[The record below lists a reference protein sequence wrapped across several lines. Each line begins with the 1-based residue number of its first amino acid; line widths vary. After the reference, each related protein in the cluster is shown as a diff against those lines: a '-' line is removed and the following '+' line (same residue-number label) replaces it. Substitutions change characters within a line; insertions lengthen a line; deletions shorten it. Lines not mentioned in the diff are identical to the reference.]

1 MTSVAR
7 TTNNQCS
14 ILKEYCDDV
23 ISHNGKYYYEQN
35 KTAKDILQISNT
47 TFDSKL
53 KYVPTDHRILRD
65 QKTYV
70 SQDVVIKNLTETNQ
84 LFVIPLLEKL
94 NFITRKTVF
103 DTRRLGTNIPFSRII
118 THDMMK
124 TINDSGNHIKGLR
137 DELLFLDSIV
147 HTLRH
152 QGLDWPGNLD
162 FQCTKVVDG
171 YRYDLYIKCSK
182 ICIEYNEYKSH
193 HTCDVGISHD
203 DEKKRITNSEGYLLL
218 NFDQTKKGDDSKQ
231 STLTFISEILPIIR
245 TRRHL
250 HDFDTPDNEIYLD
263 YLEYNGI
270 NKNHAKLMQEIAL
283 HKDDFT
289 LTIENAML
297 LMRMDTKEEKDIETV
312 LNLIKKFNNDIWKC
326 EIDGKLNNIFSNLT
340 IYNGRLNHRGFV
352 KVAVLVNT
360 DFSHEI
366 LDYYMKVDEICSI
379 LFNDIRKEQKES
391 AKKMENNHNSYKYKL
406 ENQQMLENKI
416 IDAIK
421 YSKDIEIEN
430 KEILIQSK
438 NEELKLLKPLFR
450 TVKSLT
456 ENQVS
461 TLPSKLKHEVGQ
473 LRTNTLFKT
482 KYEDIEDGDIL
493 FEDLPNLVYSKYS
506 DDCVTFKKI
515 KDIWNAKILT
525 KKKNLNTYKE
535 LKTKFTILKD
545 FPNINIKIEELE
557 TNSAHN
563 IDNNRITNVRLEDMN
578 IEHIEYIDSDEE
590 LEDSE
595 EDSELDLLDESDD
608 ESESESD
615 NSSSD

>member
-94 NFITRKTVF
+94 NFITRKTVLT
-103 DTRRLGTNIPFSRII
+103 TRKLGDNVPFSRITI
-118 THDMMK
+118 HDEMK
-124 TINDSGNHIKGLR
+124 TVNENGNNVKGLR
-137 DELLFLDSIV
+137 DELLFLDSILF
-147 HTLRH
+147 TLRH

-182 ICIEYNEYKSH
+182 ICIEYNEYKPH
-193 HTCDVGISHD
+193 HTSDVGISHD
-203 DEKKRITNSEGYLLL
+203 DEKKRITDSEGYLLL

-231 STLTFISEILPIIR
+231 STLSFISEILPIVR

-250 HDFDTPDNEIYLD
+250 YDFDTPDNELYLD

-270 NKNHAKLMQEIAL
+270 NKNHAKLMQKIAL

-289 LTIENAML
+289 MTLLNAMR
-297 LMRMDTKEEKDIETV
+297 LMGMNMNDKTDIEIV
-312 LNLIKKFNNDIWKC
+312 LNLIKKLTTDIWKC
-326 EIDGKLNNIFSNLT
+326 EIDGKLTNNFSNLT
-340 IYNGRLNHRGFV
+340 IDNGRLNHRGFV

-360 DFSHEI
+360 RFSHEI

-391 AKKMENNHNSYKYKL
+391 AKKMENNKNSYKYKL
-406 ENQQMLENKI
+406 ESQKVLEKQI
-416 IDAIK
+416 IEAIK

-430 KEILIQSK
+430 KEILIQSNIK
-438 NEELKLLKPLFR
+438 ELKLYKPLIKFA
-450 TVKSLT
+450 KSMT
-456 ENQVS
+456 DDQVNK
-461 TLPSKLKHEVGQ
+461 LPKKLKSIIKNMK
-473 LRTNTLFKT
+473 LNTYFKT
-482 KYEDIEDGDIL
+482 DYNDIQDGDIL
-493 FEDLPNLVYSKYS
+493 FEELPNLVYSQYS
-506 DDCVTFKKI
+506 DDYITFKKI
-515 KDIWNAKILT
+515 KDTWNASILHR
-525 KKKNLNTYKE
+525 KKKLNTYKE
-535 LKTKFTILKD
+535 LKNKFSELQQ
-545 FPNINIKIEELE
+545 FPNINIGIEEFE
-557 TNSAHN
+557 TNTAHN
-563 IDNNRITNVRLEDMN
+563 IDNNQITNVRWKEIIYD
-578 IEHIEYIDSDEE
+578 EIDSD
-590 LEDSE
+590 
-595 EDSELDLLDESDD
+595 SDD
-608 ESESESD
+608 EIGSDNDSESD
-615 NSSSD
+615 SLNNSDSDSD

>member
-94 NFITRKTVF
+94 NFITRKTVLT
-103 DTRRLGTNIPFSRII
+103 TRKLGDNVPFSRITI
-118 THDMMK
+118 HDEMK
-124 TINDSGNHIKGLR
+124 TVNENGNNVKGLR
-137 DELLFLDSIV
+137 DELLFLDSILF
-147 HTLRH
+147 TLRH

-182 ICIEYNEYKSH
+182 ICIEYNEYKPH
-193 HTCDVGISHD
+193 HTSDVGISHD
-203 DEKKRITNSEGYLLL
+203 DEKKRITDSEGYLLL

-231 STLTFISEILPIIR
+231 STLSFISEILPIVR

-250 HDFDTPDNEIYLD
+250 YDFDTPDNELYLD

-270 NKNHAKLMQEIAL
+270 NKNHAKLMQKIAL

-289 LTIENAML
+289 MTLLNAMR
-297 LMRMDTKEEKDIETV
+297 LMGMNMNDKTDIEIV
-312 LNLIKKFNNDIWKC
+312 LNLIKKLTTDIWKC
-326 EIDGKLNNIFSNLT
+326 EIDGKLTNNFSNLT
-340 IYNGRLNHRGFV
+340 IDNGRLNHRGFV

-360 DFSHEI
+360 RFSHEI

-391 AKKMENNHNSYKYKL
+391 AKKMENNKNSYKYKL
-406 ENQQMLENKI
+406 ESQKVLEKQI
-416 IDAIK
+416 IEAIK

-430 KEILIQSK
+430 KEILIQSNIK
-438 NEELKLLKPLFR
+438 ELKLYKPLIKFA
-450 TVKSLT
+450 KSMT
-456 ENQVS
+456 DDQVNK
-461 TLPSKLKHEVGQ
+461 LPKKLKSIIKNMK
-473 LRTNTLFKT
+473 LNTYFKT
-482 KYEDIEDGDIL
+482 DYNDIQDGDIL
-493 FEDLPNLVYSKYS
+493 FEELPNLVYSQYS
-506 DDCVTFKKI
+506 DDYITFKKI
-515 KDIWNAKILT
+515 KDTWNASILHRN
-525 KKKNLNTYKE
+525 KKLNTYKE
-535 LKTKFTILKD
+535 LKNKFSELQQ
-545 FPNINIKIEELE
+545 FPNINIGIEEFE
-557 TNSAHN
+557 TNTAHN
-563 IDNNRITNVRLEDMN
+563 IDNNQITNVRWKEIIYD
-578 IEHIEYIDSDEE
+578 EIDSD
-590 LEDSE
+590 
-595 EDSELDLLDESDD
+595 SDD
-608 ESESESD
+608 EIGSDNDSESD
-615 NSSSD
+615 SLNNSDSDSD

>member
-94 NFITRKTVF
+94 NFITRKTVLT
-103 DTRRLGTNIPFSRII
+103 TRKLGDNVPFSRITI
-118 THDMMK
+118 HDEMK
-124 TINDSGNHIKGLR
+124 TVNENGNNVKGLR
-137 DELLFLDSIV
+137 DELLFLDSILF
-147 HTLRH
+147 TLRH

-182 ICIEYNEYKSH
+182 ICIEYNEYKPH
-193 HTCDVGISHD
+193 HTSDVGISHD
-203 DEKKRITNSEGYLLL
+203 DEKKRITDSEGYLLL

-231 STLTFISEILPIIR
+231 STLSFISEILPIVR

-250 HDFDTPDNEIYLD
+250 YDFDTPDNELYLD

-270 NKNHAKLMQEIAL
+270 NKNHAKLMQKIAL

-289 LTIENAML
+289 MTLLNAMR
-297 LMRMDTKEEKDIETV
+297 LMGMNMNDKTDIEIV
-312 LNLIKKFNNDIWKC
+312 LNLIKKLTTDIWKC
-326 EIDGKLNNIFSNLT
+326 EIDGKLTNNFSNLT
-340 IYNGRLNHRGFV
+340 IDNGRLNHRGFV

-360 DFSHEI
+360 RFSHEI

-391 AKKMENNHNSYKYKL
+391 AKKMENNKNSYKYKL
-406 ENQQMLENKI
+406 ESQKVLEKQI
-416 IDAIK
+416 IEAIK

-430 KEILIQSK
+430 KEILIQSNIK
-438 NEELKLLKPLFR
+438 ELKLYKPLIKFA
-450 TVKSLT
+450 KSMT
-456 ENQVS
+456 DDQVNK
-461 TLPSKLKHEVGQ
+461 LPKKLKSIIKNMK
-473 LRTNTLFKT
+473 LNTYFKT
-482 KYEDIEDGDIL
+482 DYNDIQDGDIL
-493 FEDLPNLVYSKYS
+493 FEELPNLVYSQYS
-506 DDCVTFKKI
+506 DDYITFKKI
-515 KDIWNAKILT
+515 KDTWNASILHR
-525 KKKNLNTYKE
+525 KKKLNTYQE
-535 LKTKFTILKD
+535 LKNKFSELQQ
-545 FPNINIKIEELE
+545 FPNINIGIEEFE
-557 TNSAHN
+557 TNTAHN
-563 IDNNRITNVRLEDMN
+563 IDNNQITNVRWKEIIYD
-578 IEHIEYIDSDEE
+578 EIDSD
-590 LEDSE
+590 
-595 EDSELDLLDESDD
+595 SDD
-608 ESESESD
+608 EIGSDNDSESD
-615 NSSSD
+615 SLNNSDSDSD